1 MKNLVKIKNGFHETI
16 IDIDQIAIIKKEYK
30 DSVFKIIIVFKS
42 GYIEELN
49 CRDSNKD
56 LYELLVKKFNDD
68 VDINTIKTYEY

>member
-30 DSVFKIIIVFKS
+30 DSIFKIIIVFKS

-49 CRDSNKD
+49 CRDTNKD